1 MRPALNVYPA
11 VENLT
16 MFINHGVS
24 SSDSVTSSV
33 SQNIGL
39 FKGATAENNTAGVR
53 WTKYLNLADRRN
65 YKLKKLI
72 F

>member
-1 MRPALNVYPA
+1 
-11 VENLT
+11 

-53 WTKYLNLADRRN
+53 WTKCLNLADRRN
-65 YKLKKLI
+65 YKLKKWI